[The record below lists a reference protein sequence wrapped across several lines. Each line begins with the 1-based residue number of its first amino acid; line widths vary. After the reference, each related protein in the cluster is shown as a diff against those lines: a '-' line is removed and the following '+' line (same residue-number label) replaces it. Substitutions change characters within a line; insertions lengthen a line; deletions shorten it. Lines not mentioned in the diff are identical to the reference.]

1 MRIRSFRNEKRKQFY
16 FRVFNSLEKQ
26 VLRSEAYNSKAARNN
41 GIESFKKNAPISERY
56 ERLTSSDGKFY
67 FNIKA
72 ANHQVVATSLMFDS
86 EDAQEEAIKEIIA
99 YASSAGGDS
108 KDSTTA
114 TAATAVNLASSSS
127 PEATANADAAKEQ
140 DDYMDASF
148 YQNSG
153 TDTPSGFDSFQKGD
167 NNFYYFSFKSD
178 DGRVLLT
185 SQGYTQESGRDN
197 GIASVKK
204 NAPTEKRY
212 TLGTTDDG
220 KFFFTLKA
228 GNHQEIAR
236 SVDFDSEDEMK
247 RAMGIVIN
255 GGGTM
260 MEVTKA
266 AAAPPAANSDDSK
279 EQDDYMDADF
289 YQTSG
294 TDTKSG
300 FDKFQKGDKDF
311 HYFSFKSDD
320 GKALLLS
327 QGYTQES
334 GRDNGIASV
343 EKNSKIEKRYVAHTS
358 DDGKYFFTLKAGN
371 HQEIAR
377 SADFDSED
385 EMKRA
390 KGILMNGGG
399 SMVEVVKAA
408 AAPAAAAS
416 KGDGM
421 DDYRTFG
428 FYKNSGTDVQDGWDK
443 FYSEKNGEYYFSYKV
458 KGEPVLISEGYTTE
472 AARDNGIAS
481 CEKNWGIDKRYKSH
495 ETPSGRY
502 YYTLRAGN
510 HQEIARSKWYASADE
525 RDGGVKW
532 LLGGGLGT
540 MAAAST
546 MKASL
551 ISEEAPTVSQEV
563 VEKTIETPAPEPVE
577 KEDDYLPCKE
587 YEGHPVNDKVN
598 GVAFFKH
605 ENGQFYF
612 VVYKEDGSVRLRS
625 EGFGSAKE
633 RDVELSGMLKNL
645 NNTDMYETIKRGKY
659 SMHILKDQTGREV
672 GRSCLEKEVEKTVA
686 PPVVETTVA
695 ATAVAAAA
703 VSASSSEEKV
713 VKKEKEDD
721 YLPCKEYEGHDV
733 NDKVNNIAFFKH
745 ENGQFYF
752 VVYKEDGSVRLRSE
766 GFESAK
772 NRDVELTG
780 VIKNL
785 DKADMYETI
794 KRGKY
799 SIHIL
804 RDSTGREVGRSCL
817 EKETEKVA
825 APPVVEAAAATAV
838 AAAVVSASSSE
849 EKVVKKQK
857 EDDYLPCKAYEGHS
871 INDKQNNVAFFK
883 HENGQLYF
891 VVYKKDGSVRL
902 RSEGFESTK
911 ERDVE
916 LAGLLKNLDN
926 KKMYETL
933 TRGKYK
939 IHILR
944 DETGREVGRSCL
956 ETVEEKKAAPVVEV
970 AAATAVAA
978 AVVSASSSEEK
989 VVKKEKE
996 DDYLPCQEYQ
1006 GHKVTD
1012 RKNNVAFFKK
1022 DGQFY
1027 FVIYKENGDVRLRSE
1042 GFKKSKRRDSEL
1054 SAALKNLDNPDMY
1067 ETLKRGKYSLHILK
1081 DGTGREVGRS
1091 CLETEEV
1098 AVPPPIVETVA
1109 ATAAVAAA
1117 AAIVTP
1123 EPEPEIVVEKEVV
1136 APVPVVKKEKKKKKA
1151 AVVAAA
1157 PVETA
1162 AAATAAA
1169 SGGFNWMWL
1178 LPLLLLIPLFFIL
1191 RGCDGC
1197 GGKATTA
1204 ITAPPPVEKPVEKV
1218 IPPAAPV
1225 EKETPPPAPTC
1236 NCNSSDNIV
1245 FNIKSGAAK
1254 VLTRLGTNPEF
1265 GNSHSLDPAGFY
1277 NKLKR
1282 AANSNQ
1288 RDKRFLDGI
1297 FRAMGY
1303 NNGFADANAGLFS
1316 NARISAGT
1324 VGNMGFSPKHRT
1336 IKARLNAQGKDL
1348 DAFRIKAANGCDL
1361 HFMKTCGNHFFFCP
1375 N

>member
-16 FRVFNSLEKQ
+16 FRVYNSQENQ
-26 VLRSEAYNSKAARNN
+26 VLRSEAYNSKAARDN
-41 GIESFKKNAPISERY
+41 GIASFKKNAPISERY
-56 ERLTSSDGKFY
+56 ERLTSSDGKYY

-72 ANHQVVATSLMFDS
+72 ANHQIVATSLMFDT
-86 EDAQEEAIKEIIA
+86 EADQEAAIKEIIA
-99 YASSAGGDS
+99 YASSASDSSKSKTTEASSADTALNVAASSAPSGDS
-108 KDSTTA
+108 D
-114 TAATAVNLASSSS
+114 ASK
-127 PEATANADAAKEQ
+127 AQ
-140 DDYMDASF
+140 DDYMDADF

-153 TDTPSGFDSFQKGD
+153 TDTGSGFDKFQKGD

-197 GIASVKK
+197 GISSVEK
-204 NAPTEKRY
+204 NSPIEKRY
-212 TLGTTDDG
+212 TTGTTDDG

-236 SVDFDSEDEMK
+236 SVDFNSEDEMK

-255 GGGTM
+255 GGGAM
-260 MEVTKA
+260 VEVAKA
-266 AAAPPAANSDDSK
+266 APKTESTDGSDSK
-279 EQDDYMDADF
+279 EQDDYMDAAF
-289 YQTSG
+289 YQNSG
-294 TDTKSG
+294 TDTTSG
-300 FDKFQKGDKDF
+300 FDKFAKGDDGF
-311 HYFSFKSDD
+311 HFFSFKSDD
-320 GKALLLS
+320 GKVLLLS

-343 EKNSKIEKRYVAHTS
+343 EKNSKIEKRYATHTT
-358 DDGKYFFTLKAGN
+358 DDGKFYFTLKAGN

-377 SADFDSED
+377 SVNFDSED

-390 KGILMNGGG
+390 MGIVMNGGG
-399 SMVEVVKAA
+399 GMVEVAK
-408 AAPAAAAS
+408 AAPAAAATKAS
-416 KGDGM
+416 GDGM

-428 FYKNSGTDVQDGWDK
+428 FYKNSGTDVQNGWDK
-443 FYSEKNGEYYFSYKV
+443 FYSEKHNEYYFSYKV
-458 KGEPVLISEGYTTE
+458 DGEPVLISEGYTSE

-481 CEKNWGIDKRYKSH
+481 VEKNWGIDKRYKFH

-510 HQEIARSKWYASADE
+510 HQEIARSKWYKSAEE
-525 RDGGVKW
+525 RDNGGKW

-540 MAAAST
+540 MAAASA
-546 MKASL
+546 MSSSI
-551 ISEEAPTVSQEV
+551 ISEEAVTLEAPTASNEEV
-563 VEKTIETPAPEPVE
+563 NKTVKATPAEPAE

-587 YEGHPVNDKVN
+587 YEGHTVNDKVN

-625 EGFGSAKE
+625 EGFGSAKD

-645 NNTDMYETIKRGKY
+645 NNPDMYETIKRGKY
-659 SMHILKDQTGREV
+659 SIHILRDDTGREV
-672 GRSCLEKEVEKTVA
+672 GRSCLEKEVEKVAA
-686 PPVVETTVA
+686 PPVAETAA

-703 VSASSSEEKV
+703 VSATSSEE
-713 VKKEKEDD
+713 VKTEKEDD
-721 YLPCKEYEGHDV
+721 YLPCKEYEGHEV

-766 GFESAK
+766 GFGSAK
-772 NRDVELTG
+772 ERDVELSG

-785 DKADMYETI
+785 DNADMYETI

-817 EKETEKVA
+817 EKEAEKVA
-825 APPVVEAAAATAV
+825 APPVVETVAATAV
-838 AAAVVSASSSE
+838 AAAAVSAAPAE
-849 EKVVKKQK
+849 EVKKEK
-857 EDDYLPCKAYEGHS
+857 EDDYLPCKAYEGHTV
-871 INDKQNNVAFFK
+871 NDKQNKVAFFK
-883 HENGQLYF
+883 HENGQFYF
-891 VVYKKDGSVRL
+891 VVYKEDGSVRL
-902 RSEGFESTK
+902 RSEGFESAK

-916 LAGLLKNLDN
+916 LSGLLKNLDN
-926 KKMYETL
+926 KEMYETL
-933 TRGKYK
+933 TRGKYR

-944 DETGREVGRSCL
+944 DKTGREVGRSCL
-956 ETVEEKKAAPVVEV
+956 ETVEEKKAAPVVETV
-970 AAATAVAA
+970 AATAVAA
-978 AVVSASSSEEK
+978 AAVTTVKTEET
-989 VVKKEKE
+989 KEKE
-996 DDYLPCQEYQ
+996 DDYLPCSEYE

-1012 RKNNVAFFKK
+1012 KKNNVAFFKK

-1027 FVIYKENGDVRLRSE
+1027 FVIYKENGNVRLRSE

-1081 DGTGREVGRS
+1081 DGSGREVGRS

-1098 AVPPPIVETVA
+1098 AVPPIVETVA
-1109 ATAAVAAA
+1109 ATAAA
-1117 AAIVTP
+1117 AAIVTETVKPKP

-1136 APVPVVKKEKKKKKA
+1136 APVAKKK
-1151 AVVAAA
+1151 VVAAA
-1157 PVETA
+1157 AAAPA
-1162 AAATAAA
+1162 AKAAATTAAAA
-1169 SGGFNWMWL
+1169 SGGFNWWWL
-1178 LPLLLLIPLFFIL
+1178 LPFLLLIPLFFLL

-1197 GGKATTA
+1197 GGKTETA
-1204 ITAPPPVEKPVEKV
+1204 ITAPVEKPPVEKVTPPPAPVEKV
-1218 IPPAAPV
+1218 
-1225 EKETPPPAPTC
+1225 TPPPAPTC
-1236 NCNSSDNIV
+1236 NCTGSDNIV
-1245 FNIKSGAAK
+1245 FDIKSNAPK

-1277 NKLKR
+1277 NKLKN
-1282 AANSNQ
+1282 AHSSNS
-1288 RDKRFLDGI
+1288 RDKTFLDNL
-1297 FRAMGY
+1297 FRSMGY
-1303 NNGFADANAGLFS
+1303 SNGFADANAGLFS
-1316 NARISAGT
+1316 NARIAPGT
-1324 VGNMGFSPKHRT
+1324 VGNIGFSSKHRT
-1336 IKARLNAQGKDL
+1336 VKAKLNTQGKDL
-1348 DAFRIKAANGCDL
+1348 DAFKIKAANGCDI